1 MKFPLFSPLMI
12 FHDFSDFLTR
22 GGVMDKIQ
30 DAFDFRT
37 CIFWFTELS
46 QEWLYP
52 KTEKMI
58 AFSTFDVPPSPQQ

>member
-1 MKFPLFSPLMI
+1 MI

-22 GGVMDKIQ
+22 GGAMEKIQ

-46 QEWLYP
+46 QGWFYLKAE
-52 KTEKMI
+52 EMI
-58 AFSTFDVPPSPQQ
+58 TFLISDVQPAPQQ